1 MNDTAVSQDCI
12 DLVKFFEG
20 FEANAYLCPAN
31 VWTIGYGRT
40 RNVREGDMVNEMQA
54 ERDLLEELE
63 EFANQ
68 VLNTVKVSL
77 TQNELDALTSWTYNL
92 GVGNLQSST
101 LLKKLNS
108 GDKNSVPSEMLRWNK
123 AAGKVLAGL
132 TRRREAEA
140 KLWEKA
146 AH

>member
-1 MNDTAVSQDCI
+1 MNVSQKCV
-12 DLVKFFEG
+12 DLIKHFEG
-20 FEANAYLCPAN
+20 FEDTAYLCPAN

-40 RNVREGDMVNEMQA
+40 RNVKEGDRITEPQA

-63 EFANQ
+63 EFKHQ
-68 VLNTVKVSL
+68 VLNSVKVEL

-92 GVGNLQSST
+92 GVGNLNSST
-101 LLKKLNS
+101 LLKKLNT
-108 GDKNSVPSEMLRWNK
+108 GDKDSVPSEMLRWNK

-140 KLWEKA
+140 KLWETA
-146 AH
+146 AQ

>member
-1 MNDTAVSQDCI
+1 MKVSQECV

-20 FEANAYLCPAN
+20 FEAKAYLCPAN

-40 RNVREGDMVNEMQA
+40 KNVKEGDVVNKRQA

-63 EFANQ
+63 EFGNQ
-68 VLNTVKVSL
+68 VFFAVQVPLE
-77 TQNELDALTSWTYNL
+77 QNEFDALTSWTYNL

-140 KLWEKA
+140 KLWAKA
-146 AH
+146 AQ

>member
-1 MNDTAVSQDCI
+1 MKVSQDCVE
-12 DLVKFFEG
+12 LVKHFEG
-20 FEANAYLCPAN
+20 FEDTAYLCPAN

-40 RNVREGDMVNEMQA
+40 RNVKEGDRITEPQA

-63 EFANQ
+63 EFKHQ
-68 VLNTVKVSL
+68 VLNSVKVEL
-77 TQNELDALTSWTYNL
+77 KQNELDALTSWTYNL

-108 GDKNSVPSEMLRWNK
+108 GDKDSVPSEMLRWNK
-123 AAGKVLAGL
+123 ASGEVLAGL

-140 KLWEKA
+140 ELWAKA
-146 AH
+146 AG

>member
-1 MNDTAVSQDCI
+1 MKVSQDCI

-20 FEANAYLCPAN
+20 FEAKAYLCPAS

-40 RNVREGDMVNEMQA
+40 KNVKEGDMVNEMQA
-54 ERDLLEELE
+54 ERDLLEELD
-63 EFANQ
+63 EFAGQ
-68 VLNTVKVSL
+68 VLNSVKVAL
-77 TQNELDALTSWTYNL
+77 TQKELDALTSWTYNL

-140 KLWEKA
+140 KLWAKA
-146 AH
+146 AT

>member
-1 MNDTAVSQDCI
+1 MKVSQECV

-20 FEANAYLCPAN
+20 FEAKAYLCPAN

-40 RNVREGDMVNEMQA
+40 KNVKEGDVVNKRQA

-63 EFANQ
+63 EFGNQ
-68 VLNTVKVSL
+68 VFFAVQVPLE
-77 TQNELDALTSWTYNL
+77 QNEFDALTSWTYNL

-146 AH
+146 AQ

>member
-1 MNDTAVSQDCI
+1 MKASQDCV

-20 FEANAYLCPAN
+20 FEGKAYLCPAN

-40 RNVREGDMVNEMQA
+40 KNVQEGDRITKVQA

-63 EFANQ
+63 EFAEQ
-68 VLNTVKVSL
+68 VLNSVKVEL

-92 GVGNLQSST
+92 GVGNLNSST
-101 LLKKLNS
+101 LLKKLNT
-108 GDKNSVPSEMLRWNK
+108 GDKDSVPSEMLRWNK

-146 AH
+146 AT

>member
-1 MNDTAVSQDCI
+1 MNVSQNCVELI
-12 DLVKFFEG
+12 KYFEG
-20 FEANAYLCPAN
+20 FEDTAYLCPAN

-40 RNVREGDMVNEMQA
+40 RNVKEGDRITEAQA

-63 EFANQ
+63 EFKHQ
-68 VLNTVKVSL
+68 VLHSVKVEL

-92 GVGNLQSST
+92 GVGNLNSST
-101 LLKKLNS
+101 LLKKLNT
-108 GDKNSVPSEMLRWNK
+108 GDKDSVPSEMLRWNK

-140 KLWEKA
+140 KLWAKVA
-146 AH
+146 G

>member
-1 MNDTAVSQDCI
+1 MKVSQECI

-20 FEANAYLCPAN
+20 FEPKAYLCPAN

-40 RNVREGDMVNEMQA
+40 KNVKEGDELTELQA

-63 EFANQ
+63 EFGHQ
-68 VLNTVKVSL
+68 VSSTVRVSL
-77 TQNELDALTSWTYNL
+77 EQSQFDALTSWTYNL

-140 KLWEKA
+140 KLWAKA
-146 AH
+146 AT

>member
-1 MNDTAVSQDCI
+1 MKVSQECI

-20 FEANAYLCPAN
+20 FEPKAYLCPAN

-40 RNVREGDMVNEMQA
+40 KNVREGDVINEKQA
-54 ERDLLEELE
+54 ERDLFEELD
-63 EFANQ
+63 EFAEQ
-68 VLNTVKVSL
+68 VLNTVKVDL
-77 TQNELDALTSWTYNL
+77 EQNELDALTSWTYNL

-108 GDKNSVPSEMLRWNK
+108 GDKNSVPSEMIRWNK

-140 KLWEKA
+140 KLWVKA
-146 AH
+146 AQ

>member
-1 MNDTAVSQDCI
+1 MKVSQECV

-40 RNVREGDMVNEMQA
+40 RNVREGDVVNERQA

-63 EFANQ
+63 EFADQ
-68 VLNTVKVSL
+68 VLNTVKVEL
-77 TQNELDALTSWTYNL
+77 LQHQLDALTSWTYNL
-92 GVGNLQSST
+92 GVGNLSSST
-101 LLKKLNS
+101 LLKKLNT
-108 GDKNSVPSEMLRWNK
+108 GDYESVPSEMVRWNK
-123 AAGKVLAGL
+123 AGGKVLAGL

-140 KLWEKA
+140 ELWAKA
-146 AH
+146 VG

>member
-1 MNDTAVSQDCI
+1 MKVSQDCI

-20 FEANAYLCPAN
+20 FEPKAYLCPAN

-40 RNVREGDMVNEMQA
+40 KDVQEGYILTEPQA
-54 ERDLLEELE
+54 ERDLFEELD
-63 EFANQ
+63 EFAEQ
-68 VLNTVKVSL
+68 VLNSVKVDL
-77 TQNELDALTSWTYNL
+77 EQNELDALTSWTYNL
-92 GVGNLQSST
+92 GVGNLRSST

-108 GDKNSVPSEMLRWNK
+108 GDKNSVPSEMVRWNK

-140 KLWEKA
+140 ELWAKA
-146 AH
+146 

>member
-1 MNDTAVSQDCI
+1 MKVSQECI

-20 FEANAYLCPAN
+20 FKSKAYLCPAG

-40 RNVREGDMVNEMQA
+40 KNVKEGDMVNELQA

-63 EFANQ
+63 EFGEQ
-68 VLNTVKVSL
+68 VLSVVRVSIK
-77 TQNELDALTSWTYNL
+77 QHQFDALASWTYNL

-108 GDKNSVPSEMLRWNK
+108 GDKNSVPSEMVRWNK

-140 KLWEKA
+140 KLWAREV
-146 AH
+146 

>member
-1 MNDTAVSQDCI
+1 MKVSQECI

-20 FEANAYLCPAN
+20 FEPRAYLCPAN

-40 RNVREGDMVNEMQA
+40 RNVKEGDIVNEKQA

-63 EFANQ
+63 EFGHQ
-68 VLNTVKVSL
+68 VSSTVKVSL
-77 TQNELDALTSWTYNL
+77 EQSQFDALTSWTYNL

-140 KLWEKA
+140 KLWAKA
-146 AH
+146 AT

>member
-1 MNDTAVSQDCI
+1 MKVSQECI

-20 FEANAYLCPAN
+20 FESKAYLCPAN

-40 RNVREGDMVNEMQA
+40 KNVKEGDVVNKMQA

-63 EFANQ
+63 EFGEQ
-68 VLNTVKVSL
+68 VLNTVQVPL
-77 TQNELDALTSWTYNL
+77 LQNQFDALTSWTYNL

-101 LLKKLNS
+101 LLKELNS
-108 GDKNSVPSEMLRWNK
+108 KKYIAAGKEILRWNK
-123 AAGKVLAGL
+123 AGGKVLAGL

-140 KLWEKA
+140 KLWAKA
-146 AH
+146 AT

>member
-1 MNDTAVSQDCI
+1 MKVSQDCI

-20 FEANAYLCPAN
+20 FEAIAYLCPAS

-40 RNVREGDMVNEMQA
+40 RNVKEGDVVNEKQA

-63 EFANQ
+63 EFGYQ
-68 VLNTVKVSL
+68 VSSTVKVSL
-77 TQNELDALTSWTYNL
+77 EQSQFDALTSWTYNL

-140 KLWEKA
+140 KLWVKA
-146 AH
+146 AT

>member
-1 MNDTAVSQDCI
+1 MKVSQDCI

-20 FEANAYLCPAN
+20 FEAKAYLCPAN

-40 RNVREGDMVNEMQA
+40 RNVKEGDVVNEKQA

-63 EFANQ
+63 EFGHQ
-68 VLNTVKVSL
+68 VSSTVKVSL
-77 TQNELDALTSWTYNL
+77 EQSQFDALTSWTYNL

-146 AH
+146 AT